1 MASVQSVGP
10 VLLSTDASGLWVC
23 RCHPGTSYMAGANI
37 WVLYHGRGRGGVV
50 GRLASTRI
58 PYGRS
63 WPFRRGHPPI
73 DGCALSMGEQTPT
86 PRIPSSRIPS
96 YRRRWPVCGDC
107 TTGEGRGMGCYSNT
121 LLAAVTVPVDT
132 GSTARQC
139 TTMHCM
145 MRTFHREESEGVR
158 NLQSRHIA

>member
-1 MASVQSVGP
+1 MPLLGYPTDGNDPSVGE
-10 VLLSTDASGLWVC
+10 
-23 RCHPGTSYMAGANI
+23 
-37 WVLYHGRGRGGVV
+37 
-50 GRLASTRI
+50 
-58 PYGRS
+58 
-63 WPFRRGHPPI
+63 HPPI
-73 DGCALSMGEQTPT
+73 DGCGLSMGGKHRLHMLCLLGYPTDGHDPSVGDHPPIDGYALSMGEQTPA

-96 YRRRWPVCGDC
+96 YRRLWPVCGDC

-145 MRTFHREESEGVR
+145 MRTFHREESGGVR
-158 NLQSRHIA
+158 NLESRHIA